1 MEGKHIDKMTP
12 VVVWASRLSVIATGL
27 AVTLLNNALRQMSSL
42 TGISS
47 TVGIWLLWS
56 IALLCTLVPS
66 SSALTAIRLALPT
79 IFVIVAAAAVAIGIS
94 SGVAAALAIS
104 LLASLLIFSGDIGD
118 SFVQLAAY
126 GDERRYLLRCPPAM
140 LLVQVLSWLVWL
152 TLTIVA
158 INLLAS
164 DALILGAIVAIVAL
178 LLAIVLPRRFHRFS
192 RRWLVSV
199 PAGLVIHDHV
209 VLAETA
215 MFMNNAVIEVGI
227 DLAPSEAADLSGKCS
242 GVGLLIALKDFDTVV
257 LAATPKTPGG
267 SAIHVKSMRVCPT
280 RPGRAIT
287 ELTSAPSA

>member
-1 MEGKHIDKMTP
+1 MKGEHVSKTTP
-12 VVVWASRLSVIATGL
+12 AVVWASRLSVIATGL
-27 AVTLLNNALRQMSSL
+27 AVPLLNNALRQMSSL

-79 IFVIVAAAAVAIGIS
+79 IFVIVAAVAITS
-94 SGVAAALAIS
+94 DMTSGVAAALAIS
-104 LLASLLIFSGDIGD
+104 LLSSLFIFSGDIGN

-140 LLVQVLSWLVWL
+140 LLVQILSWLVWL
-152 TLTIVA
+152 ALAIVA

-164 DALILGAIVAIVAL
+164 DAAIIGAVVAIAAL
-178 LLAIVLPRRFHRFS
+178 LLTIVLPRRFHRFS

-199 PAGLVIHDHV
+199 PVIHDHV

-215 MFMNNAVIEVGI
+215 MFMNNAVVEIGI

-242 GVGLLIALKDFDTVV
+242 GVGLLITLKDFDTVV

-287 ELTSAPSA
+287 ELTSVPSA

>member
-12 VVVWASRLSVIATGL
+12 VIVWASRLSVIATGL
-27 AVTLLNNALRQMSSL
+27 AVPLLNNALRQMSSL

-56 IALLCTLVPS
+56 VALLCTLVPS

-79 IFVIVAAAAVAIGIS
+79 IFVIVAAVAVAIGIS

-164 DALILGAIVAIVAL
+164 DALILGAIVAIAAL

>member
-27 AVTLLNNALRQMSSL
+27 AVPLLNNALRQMSSL

-152 TLTIVA
+152 TLTIV
-158 INLLAS
+158 
-164 DALILGAIVAIVAL
+164 
-178 LLAIVLPRRFHRFS
+178 
-192 RRWLVSV
+192 
-199 PAGLVIHDHV
+199 
-209 VLAETA
+209 
-215 MFMNNAVIEVGI
+215 
-227 DLAPSEAADLSGKCS
+227 
-242 GVGLLIALKDFDTVV
+242 
-257 LAATPKTPGG
+257 
-267 SAIHVKSMRVCPT
+267 
-280 RPGRAIT
+280 
-287 ELTSAPSA
+287 

>member
-1 MEGKHIDKMTP
+1 MKGEHVGKTTP
-12 VVVWASRLSVIATGL
+12 AVVWASRLSVIATGL
-27 AVTLLNNALRQMSSL
+27 AVPLLNNALRQMSSL

-79 IFVIVAAAAVAIGIS
+79 IFVIVAAVAITS
-94 SGVAAALAIS
+94 DMTSGVAAALAIS
-104 LLASLLIFSGDIGD
+104 LLSSLFIFSGDIGN

-126 GDERRYLLRCPPAM
+126 GDERRFLLRCPPAM
-140 LLVQVLSWLVWL
+140 LVVQVLSWLVWVAL
-152 TLTIVA
+152 AIVA

-164 DALILGAIVAIVAL
+164 DAAIIGATAAIAAL
-178 LLAIVLPRRFHRFS
+178 LLTIVLPRRFHRFS

-215 MFMNNAVIEVGI
+215 MFMNNAVVEIGV

-242 GVGLLIALKDFDTVV
+242 GVGLLITLKDFDTVV

>member
-27 AVTLLNNALRQMSSL
+27 AVPLLNNALRQMSSL

-140 LLVQVLSWLVWL
+140 LLVQILSWLVWL

-164 DALILGAIVAIVAL
+164 DALILGVIIAIAAS

-242 GVGLLIALKDFDTVV
+242 GVGLLIELKDFDTVV

>member
-1 MEGKHIDKMTP
+1 
-12 VVVWASRLSVIATGL
+12 
-27 AVTLLNNALRQMSSL
+27 MSSP

-47 TVGIWLLWS
+47 TVAIWLLWS

-79 IFVIVAAAAVAIGIS
+79 IFVIVAAVAVAIGVS
-94 SGVAAALAIS
+94 SGIVAALAIS
-104 LLASLLIFSGDIGD
+104 LLASLLIFSGDIGN
-118 SFVQLAAY
+118 SFVQLSAY
-126 GDERRYLLRCPPAM
+126 GDERRFLLRCPPAM

-152 TLTIVA
+152 TLAIFA

-164 DALILGAIVAIVAL
+164 DALILGASVAIAAL
-178 LLAIVLPRRFHRFS
+178 LLTIVLPRRFHRFS

>member
-27 AVTLLNNALRQMSSL
+27 AVPLLNNALRQMSSL

-126 GDERRYLLRCPPAM
+126 GDERRYILRCPPAM

>member
-27 AVTLLNNALRQMSSL
+27 AVPLLNNALRQMSSL

-79 IFVIVAAAAVAIGIS
+79 IFVIVAAVAVAIGIS

-158 INLLAS
+158 INLLAG

>member
-1 MEGKHIDKMTP
+1 MEGKHMDKTTP

-27 AVTLLNNALRQMSSL
+27 AVPLLNNALRQMSSP

-47 TVGIWLLWS
+47 TVAIWLLWS

-79 IFVIVAAAAVAIGIS
+79 IFVIVAAVAVAIGVS
-94 SGVAAALAIS
+94 SGIVAALAIS
-104 LLASLLIFSGDIGD
+104 LLASLLIFSGDIGN
-118 SFVQLAAY
+118 SFVQLSAY
-126 GDERRYLLRCPPAM
+126 GDERRFLLRCPPAM

-152 TLTIVA
+152 TLAIFA

-164 DALILGAIVAIVAL
+164 DALILGAIVAIAAL
-178 LLAIVLPRRFHRFS
+178 LLTIVLPRRFHRFS

-215 MFMNNAVIEVGI
+215 MFMNNAIIEIGV
-227 DLAPSEAADLSGKCS
+227 DLAPSEAADLSGKCP
-242 GVGLLIALKDFDTVV
+242 GVGLLIALKDFDTVI

-267 SAIHVKSMRVCPT
+267 SAIHVKSMRICPT

>member
-27 AVTLLNNALRQMSSL
+27 AVPLLNNALRQMSSL

-104 LLASLLIFSGDIGD
+104 LQASLLIFSGDIGD

>member
-27 AVTLLNNALRQMSSL
+27 AVPLLNNALRQMSSL

-158 INLLAS
+158 INLLAG

>member
-27 AVTLLNNALRQMSSL
+27 AVPLLNNALRQMSSL

-242 GVGLLIALKDFDTVV
+242 GVGLLIELKDFDTVV

>member
-27 AVTLLNNALRQMSSL
+27 AVPLLNNALRQMSSL

-79 IFVIVAAAAVAIGIS
+79 IFVIVAAVAVATGIS

-164 DALILGAIVAIVAL
+164 DALILGAVVAIAAL
-178 LLAIVLPRRFHRFS
+178 LLTIVLPRRFHRFS

-242 GVGLLIALKDFDTVV
+242 GIGLLIALKDFDTVV

-267 SAIHVKSMRVCPT
+267 SAIHVKSMRICPT

>member
-27 AVTLLNNALRQMSSL
+27 AVPLLNNALRQMSSL

-164 DALILGAIVAIVAL
+164 DALILGAIVAIAAL
-178 LLAIVLPRRFHRFS
+178 LLTIILPRRFHRFS

>member
-1 MEGKHIDKMTP
+1 MEGKHIDKMAP

-27 AVTLLNNALRQMSSL
+27 AVPLLNNALRQMSSL

-79 IFVIVAAAAVAIGIS
+79 IFVIVSAVAVATGIS

-158 INLLAS
+158 INLLAG

-227 DLAPSEAADLSGKCS
+227 DLASSEAADLSGKCS

>member
-27 AVTLLNNALRQMSSL
+27 AVPLLNNALRQMSSL

-79 IFVIVAAAAVAIGIS
+79 IFVIVAAVAVATGIS

-164 DALILGAIVAIVAL
+164 DALILSAIIAIAAL
-178 LLAIVLPRRFHRFS
+178 LLAIILPRRFHRFS

-242 GVGLLIALKDFDTVV
+242 GIGLLIALKDFDTVV

-267 SAIHVKSMRVCPT
+267 SAIHVKSMRICPT

>member
-12 VVVWASRLSVIATGL
+12 VIVWASRLSVIATGL
-27 AVTLLNNALRQMSSL
+27 AVPLLNNALRQMSSL

-56 IALLCTLVPS
+56 VALLCTLVPS

-79 IFVIVAAAAVAIGIS
+79 IFVIVAAVAVATGIS

-164 DALILGAIVAIVAL
+164 DALILGAIVAIAAL

-242 GVGLLIALKDFDTVV
+242 GVGLLIELKDFDTVV

>member
-1 MEGKHIDKMTP
+1 
-12 VVVWASRLSVIATGL
+12 
-27 AVTLLNNALRQMSSL
+27 
-42 TGISS
+42 
-47 TVGIWLLWS
+47 VGIWLLWS

>member
-27 AVTLLNNALRQMSSL
+27 AVPLLNNALRQMSSL

-126 GDERRYLLRCPPAM
+126 GDERRYPLRCPPAM
-140 LLVQVLSWLVWL
+140 LLVEVLSWLVWL

>member
-1 MEGKHIDKMTP
+1 MEGEHVGKTTP
-12 VVVWASRLSVIATGL
+12 AVVWASRLSVIATGL
-27 AVTLLNNALRQMSSL
+27 AVPLLNNALRQMSSL

-79 IFVIVAAAAVAIGIS
+79 IFVIVAAVAITS
-94 SGVAAALAIS
+94 EFTSGVAAALAIS
-104 LLASLLIFSGDIGD
+104 LLSSLFIFSGDIGN

-140 LLVQVLSWLVWL
+140 LLVQILSWLVWIAL
-152 TLTIVA
+152 AIAAINFFDNEAFVPGGITAVAALFLTI
-158 INLLAS
+158 
-164 DALILGAIVAIVAL
+164 AL
-178 LLAIVLPRRFHRFS
+178 PPRFHRFS

-215 MFMNNAVIEVGI
+215 MFMQNAVIEIGL
-227 DLAPSEAADLSGKCS
+227 DSAQSEAADLSGKCA
-242 GVGLLIALKDFDTVV
+242 GTGLVITLKDFDTVV
-257 LAATPKTPGG
+257 FAGTPKTPGG

-280 RPGRAIT
+280 RPGRALI

>member
-1 MEGKHIDKMTP
+1 MEGKHMDKTTP

-27 AVTLLNNALRQMSSL
+27 AVPLLNNALRQMSSP

-47 TVGIWLLWS
+47 TVAIWLLWS

-79 IFVIVAAAAVAIGIS
+79 IFVIVAAVAVAIGVS
-94 SGVAAALAIS
+94 SGIVAALAIS
-104 LLASLLIFSGDIGD
+104 LLASLLIFSGDIGN
-118 SFVQLAAY
+118 SFVQLSAY
-126 GDERRYLLRCPPAM
+126 GDERRFLLRCPPAM

-152 TLTIVA
+152 TLAIFA

-164 DALILGAIVAIVAL
+164 DALTLGAIVAIAAL
-178 LLAIVLPRRFHRFS
+178 LLTIVLPRRFHRFS

-215 MFMNNAVIEVGI
+215 MFMNNAIIEIGV
-227 DLAPSEAADLSGKCS
+227 DLAPSEAADLSGKCP

-267 SAIHVKSMRVCPT
+267 SAIHVKSMRICPT

>member
-1 MEGKHIDKMTP
+1 MEGKHIDKMAP

-27 AVTLLNNALRQMSSL
+27 AVPLLNNALRQMSSL

-158 INLLAS
+158 INLLAG

>member
-1 MEGKHIDKMTP
+1 MEGKHIDKMTS
-12 VVVWASRLSVIATGL
+12 VVVWVSRLSVIATGL
-27 AVTLLNNALRQMSSL
+27 AVPLLNNALRQMSSL

-56 IALLCTLVPS
+56 VALLCTLVPS

-79 IFVIVAAAAVAIGIS
+79 IFVIVAAVAVAIGIS

>member
-1 MEGKHIDKMTP
+1 MEGKHIDKMAP

-27 AVTLLNNALRQMSSL
+27 AVPLLNNALRQMSSL

-79 IFVIVAAAAVAIGIS
+79 IFVIVAAVAVVIGIA

-164 DALILGAIVAIVAL
+164 DALILGAIVAIAAL
-178 LLAIVLPRRFHRFS
+178 LLTIILPRRFHRFS

-242 GVGLLIALKDFDTVV
+242 GVGLLIALKEFDTVV

>member
-12 VVVWASRLSVIATGL
+12 VIVWASRLSVIATGL
-27 AVTLLNNALRQMSSL
+27 AVPLLNNALRQMSSL

-56 IALLCTLVPS
+56 VALLCTLVPS

-79 IFVIVAAAAVAIGIS
+79 IFVIVAAVAVAIGIS

-104 LLASLLIFSGDIGD
+104 LLTSLLIFSGDIGD

-242 GVGLLIALKDFDTVV
+242 GVGLLIELKDFDTVV

>member
-12 VVVWASRLSVIATGL
+12 VIVWASRLSVITTGL
-27 AVTLLNNALRQMSSL
+27 AVPLLNNALRQMSSL

-56 IALLCTLVPS
+56 VALLCTLVPS

-79 IFVIVAAAAVAIGIS
+79 IFVIVAAVAVAIGIS

-242 GVGLLIALKDFDTVV
+242 GVGLLIELKDFDTVV

>member
-27 AVTLLNNALRQMSSL
+27 AVPLLNNALRQMSSL

-164 DALILGAIVAIVAL
+164 DALILGAIVSIVAL

-242 GVGLLIALKDFDTVV
+242 GIGLLITLKDFDTVV

>member
-27 AVTLLNNALRQMSSL
+27 AVPLLNNALRQMSSL

-79 IFVIVAAAAVAIGIS
+79 IFVIVAAVAVVIGIA

-158 INLLAS
+158 INLLAG

>member
-1 MEGKHIDKMTP
+1 MAGKHIDKMAP

-27 AVTLLNNALRQMSSL
+27 AVPLLNNALRQMSSL

-158 INLLAS
+158 INLLAG

>member
-12 VVVWASRLSVIATGL
+12 VIVWASRLSVIATGL
-27 AVTLLNNALRQMSSL
+27 AVPLLNNALRQMSSL

-79 IFVIVAAAAVAIGIS
+79 IFVIVAAVAVAIGIS

-164 DALILGAIVAIVAL
+164 DALILGAIVAIAAL

>member
-27 AVTLLNNALRQMSSL
+27 AVPLLNNALRQMSSL

-164 DALILGAIVAIVAL
+164 DALILGAIIAIAAL

>member
-27 AVTLLNNALRQMSSL
+27 AVPLLNNALRQMSSL

-164 DALILGAIVAIVAL
+164 DALILGAIIAIAAL

-242 GVGLLIALKDFDTVV
+242 GVGLLIELKDFDTVV

>member
-1 MEGKHIDKMTP
+1 MEGKHIDKMAP

-27 AVTLLNNALRQMSSL
+27 AVPLLNNALRQMSSL

-158 INLLAS
+158 INLLAG

-215 MFMNNAVIEVGI
+215 MFMNNAVVEIGI

-242 GVGLLIALKDFDTVV
+242 GVGLLITLKDFDTVV

>member
-27 AVTLLNNALRQMSSL
+27 AVPLLNNALRQMSSL

-158 INLLAS
+158 INLLAG

-242 GVGLLIALKDFDTVV
+242 GVGLLIALKEFDTVV

>member
-1 MEGKHIDKMTP
+1 MEGKHIDKMAP

-27 AVTLLNNALRQMSSL
+27 AVPLLNNALRQMSSL

-79 IFVIVAAAAVAIGIS
+79 IFVIVAAVAVAIGIS

-164 DALILGAIVAIVAL
+164 DALILGAIVAIAAL

-267 SAIHVKSMRVCPT
+267 SAIHVKSMRICPT

>member
-27 AVTLLNNALRQMSSL
+27 AVPLLNNALRQMSSL

-152 TLTIVA
+152 TLTIA
-158 INLLAS
+158 SINLLAS

>member
-1 MEGKHIDKMTP
+1 MDKTTP

-27 AVTLLNNALRQMSSL
+27 AVPLLNNALRQMSSP

-47 TVGIWLLWS
+47 TVAIWLLWS

-79 IFVIVAAAAVAIGIS
+79 IFVIVAAVAVAIGVS
-94 SGVAAALAIS
+94 SGIVAALAIS
-104 LLASLLIFSGDIGD
+104 LLASLLIFSGDIGN
-118 SFVQLAAY
+118 SFVQLSAY
-126 GDERRYLLRCPPAM
+126 GDERRFLLRCPPAM

-152 TLTIVA
+152 TLAIFA

-164 DALILGAIVAIVAL
+164 DALILGAIVAIAAL
-178 LLAIVLPRRFHRFS
+178 LLTIVLPRRFHRFS

-215 MFMNNAVIEVGI
+215 MFMNNAIIEIGV
-227 DLAPSEAADLSGKCS
+227 DLAPSEAADLSGKCP

>member
-1 MEGKHIDKMTP
+1 MKGEHVGKTTP
-12 VVVWASRLSVIATGL
+12 AVVWASRLSVIATGL
-27 AVTLLNNALRQMSSL
+27 AVPLLNNALRQMSSL

-79 IFVIVAAAAVAIGIS
+79 IFVIVAAVAITS
-94 SGVAAALAIS
+94 DMTSGVAAALAIS
-104 LLASLLIFSGDIGD
+104 LLSSLFIFSGDIGN

-126 GDERRYLLRCPPAM
+126 GDERRFLLRCPPAM
-140 LLVQVLSWLVWL
+140 LVVQVLSWLVWVAL
-152 TLTIVA
+152 AIVA

-164 DALILGAIVAIVAL
+164 DALILGAFVAVAAL
-178 LLAIVLPRRFHRFS
+178 LLTIALPRRFHRFS

-215 MFMNNAVIEVGI
+215 MFMNNAVVKIGV

-280 RPGRAIT
+280 RPGRAII

>member
-27 AVTLLNNALRQMSSL
+27 AVPLLNNALRQMSSL

-215 MFMNNAVIEVGI
+215 MFMNNAVVEIDV